1 MSKNR
6 ATRLL
11 WAFISLFFLL
21 TSTPAIAE
29 EEGPVKVTEVQI
41 VGNKKVEPEAIRSKI
56 SVKPGDVFSP
66 SSVRN
71 DIATIYKMG
80 FFDDVRVDAEGASG
94 GIRLIFNVVERPLIT
109 SFSFEGNKNIET
121 SKIREKVNLSPY
133 SVYNPSLVA
142 ENVEKIKLFYQG
154 EGYYNATVL
163 PIIKE
168 SAKDVK
174 VIFQIDEGSKVIIS
188 KMNFVGNSVF
198 SDRKIRKVMV
208 TKPYFPV
215 WSWLMKT
222 GTYKVVEFSQDMERI
237 KALYYNNGYIQV
249 MVGEPQILLSQDKK
263 KLEITIPI
271 TEGAQF
277 RYRNID
283 VSGNTVFKKD
293 ELLKN
298 VTSKPGEIMD
308 RDKLKQD
315 VVALTDLYG
324 TKGYAFASISPV
336 INPDPE
342 KKLVDINLD
351 VNEGDQIFVNRINI
365 MGNVKTRDKV
375 IRREL
380 KFNEGDIYDTSSLK
394 KSYDRLKN
402 LDFFEDMEIVPA
414 RRDQKDIVDLNV
426 KVKEKS
432 TGSFSIGGGYS
443 TIDRLMA
450 IGEVTQNNFLGL
462 GEQLKFKGQFGKRS
476 QDFNFSFTEPW
487 LLDMPISFRVDL
499 FKEMRVYNGYTKK
512 TLGGAL
518 TLGRRFWEYYSI
530 SGGYSYTDD
539 KYSSVLETFQD
550 EFSSTLDLHSTSKVT
565 ANLSRDTRDNYLDT
579 RHGSSNSIYGEYAGL
594 GGQNH
599 YYKAI
604 GDTTWFFPFYWE
616 TAFSLHGRIGYA
628 SGISGTDLP
637 VAERFLV
644 GGISTVRG
652 FNFGAI
658 GPKVPIKKTDPVT
671 GATVKKEGGQPIGGN
686 KELIFNAEY
695 TFPVVPAL
703 KLKGVAF
710 FDAGRAFDNGESL
723 GVGNLSY
730 SAGAGFR
737 WMSPMGLIRL
747 EYGYVLNR
755 KPGDKAGKLEFSM
768 GSMF

>member
-1 MSKNR
+1 MSGRR
-6 ATRLL
+6 AIKLL
-11 WAFISLFFLL
+11 YAFVCIFLLL
-21 TSTPAIAE
+21 TSIPAIAE
-29 EEGPVKVTEVQI
+29 EEGQAKVTEIQI
-41 VGNKKVEPEAIRSKI
+41 AGNKKVESETIRSKI

-66 SSVRN
+66 SAVRN
-71 DIATIYKMG
+71 DVAAIYKMG
-80 FFDDVRVDAEGASG
+80 FFDDVRVDAEGAGG
-94 GIRLIFNVVERPLIT
+94 GIRLIFNVVERPIIT

-121 SKIREKVNLSPY
+121 SKIREKVNLTPY
-133 SVYNPSLVA
+133 SVYNPALVA
-142 ENVEKIKLFYQG
+142 ENVERLKIFYQG

-188 KMNFVGNSVF
+188 KINFVGNKAF
-198 SDRKIRKVMV
+198 SDRKIRKAME
-208 TKPYFPV
+208 TRSYFPV
-215 WSWLMKT
+215 WSYLMKT
-222 GTYKVVEFSQDMERI
+222 GTYKIVEFSQDMERI

-249 MVGEPQILLSQDKK
+249 MVGEPQVVLSQDKK
-263 KLEITIPI
+263 KLEITVPI

-283 VSGNTVFKKD
+283 ISGNKVFNKD
-293 ELLKN
+293 ELLKH
-298 VTSKPGEIMD
+298 VTSKSGEIMD
-308 RDKLKQD
+308 RDKLKED

-324 TKGYAFASISPV
+324 SKGYAFASVSPV
-336 INPDPE
+336 INPDVE
-342 KKLVDINLD
+342 KRLVDINLD
-351 VNEGDQIFVNRINI
+351 VNEGSQIFVNRINI
-365 MGNVKTRDKV
+365 SGNVKTRDKV

-380 KFNEGDIYDTSSLK
+380 KFNEGEIYDTTSLK

-402 LDFFEDMEIVPA
+402 LDFFEDIEIVPD
-414 RRDQKDIVDLNV
+414 RKEQKDTVDLNV

-450 IGEVTQNNFLGL
+450 IGEVTQNNFLGI

-476 QDFNFSFTEPW
+476 QNFNLSFTEPW
-487 LLDMPISFRVDL
+487 LLDRPISLRIDL
-499 FKEMRVYNGYTKK
+499 FKEGRVYDGYTRK
-512 TLGGAL
+512 TLGGAI
-518 TLGRRFWEYYSI
+518 TIGRRFWEYYSV

-539 KYSSVLETFQD
+539 KYTDVIQTIQD
-550 EFSSTLDLHSTSKVT
+550 EFGSTLNLHTTSKI
-565 ANLSRDTRDNYLDT
+565 NMSLSRDTRDNYLDT

-616 TAFSLHGRIGYA
+616 TAFSLHGRLGYA
-628 SGISGTDLP
+628 SGLSGKNLP
-637 VAERFLV
+637 LAERFYV

-652 FNFGAI
+652 FEFGAI
-658 GPKVPIKKTDPVT
+658 GPKTD
-671 GATVKKEGGQPIGGN
+671 GKPIGGT

-695 TFPVVPAL
+695 TFPILPSMR
-703 KLKGVAF
+703 LKGVAF
-710 FDAGRAFDNGESL
+710 FDAGKAYGSGENIDL
-723 GVGNLSY
+723 NLRY
-730 SAGAGFR
+730 STGAGFR

-755 KPGDKAGKLEFSM
+755 KPGDKSGKLEFSM

>member
-1 MSKNR
+1 MFKNR
-6 ATRLL
+6 TTSFL

-41 VGNKKVEPEAIRSKI
+41 AGNKKVESETIRSKI
-56 SVKPGDVFSP
+56 STKPGDVFSP
-66 SSVRN
+66 SGVRN
-71 DIATIYKMG
+71 DIAAIYKMG
-80 FFDDVRVDAEGASG
+80 FFDDVRVEAEGAAG
-94 GIRLIFNVVERPLIT
+94 GIRLIFNVVERPIIT

-142 ENVEKIKLFYQG
+142 ENVEKIKMFYQS

-174 VIFQIDEGSKVIIS
+174 VIFQIDEGSKVTIS
-188 KMNFVGNSVF
+188 KINFVGNKVF
-198 SDRKIRKVMV
+198 SDRKIKKVME
-208 TKPYFPV
+208 TKSYFPI
-215 WSWLMKT
+215 WSYLMKT
-222 GTYKVVEFSQDMERI
+222 GTYKVDEFSQDIERI

-249 MVGEPQILLSQDKK
+249 TVGEPKIVPSKDKK

-271 TEGAQF
+271 TEGDQF

-283 VSGNTVFKKD
+283 VSGNKVFTKD

-298 VTSKPGEIMD
+298 VTSKPGDIMN

-315 VVALTDLYG
+315 VVTLTDLYG

-342 KKLVDINLD
+342 KKLVDVNLD

-365 MGNVKTRDKV
+365 SGNVKTRDKV

-414 RRDQKDIVDLNV
+414 RRDQKDTVDLNV

-443 TIDRLMA
+443 TVDRLMA
-450 IGEVTQNNFLGL
+450 IGEVTQNNFMGL
-462 GEQLKFKGQFGKRS
+462 GEQVKFKGQFGKRS
-476 QDFNFSFTEPW
+476 QNFNLSFTEPW
-487 LLDMPISFRVDL
+487 LLDRPVSLRLDL
-499 FKEMRVYNGYTKK
+499 FKDMRAYNGYTKR
-512 TLGGAL
+512 TLGGAI

-530 SGGYSYTDD
+530 SGGYAYTDD
-539 KYSSVLETFQD
+539 TYSEVIPTFQT
-550 EFSSTLDLHSTSKVT
+550 EF
-565 ANLSRDTRDNYLDT
+565 AR
-579 RHGSSNSIYGEYAGL
+579 YAEPSFHKQGNHEPVP
-594 GGQNH
+594 GHQGQ
-599 YYKAI
+599 
-604 GDTTWFFPFYWE
+604 
-616 TAFSLHGRIGYA
+616 
-628 SGISGTDLP
+628 LP
-637 VAERFLV
+637 
-644 GGISTVRG
+644 
-652 FNFGAI
+652 
-658 GPKVPIKKTDPVT
+658 
-671 GATVKKEGGQPIGGN
+671 
-686 KELIFNAEY
+686 
-695 TFPVVPAL
+695 
-703 KLKGVAF
+703 
-710 FDAGRAFDNGESL
+710 
-723 GVGNLSY
+723 
-730 SAGAGFR
+730 
-737 WMSPMGLIRL
+737 
-747 EYGYVLNR
+747 
-755 KPGDKAGKLEFSM
+755 
-768 GSMF
+768 